1 MHLTLRKQNEG
12 SVFSHPLQFHEC
24 VGNGN
29 LAQILSG
36 RGPELHRGWSPT
48 SLVLAVGDT
57 VLVRR
62 GRVQSALAPDSAL
75 LLEDGAQYTVLCQGN
90 AQGFVLMFGNDVLA
104 TRGAS
109 SASNGRRLLSEAI
122 PAGDSLLQPLIALY
136 RRCRFETEGRMDDHG
151 AAAGFLYGL
160 RQRQLKAEARLARC
174 PGRTQAHKRDVLAR
188 LSRVAAMLDAPGG
201 APADLATLAELANY
215 SPTHFL
221 RLYTAVYGA
230 SPHDYQVQVRLE
242 RAHRLVVRTSLA
254 VRDIAEAVGFDSR
267 STFNRLFRRA
277 YGQSAA
283 DLRERPLVSH
293 HRPAPAIVPKG
304 VGAAAH

>member
-1 MHLTLRKQNEG
+1 MHLTLHKHAEG
-12 SVFSHPLQFHEC
+12 SAFTHPLQFQEC

-29 LAQILSG
+29 LVQILNG
-36 RGPELHRGWSPT
+36 RGQELQRGWSPT
-48 SLVLAVGDT
+48 SLILAVGGT

-62 GRVQSALAPDSAL
+62 GRVHAELAADSAL
-75 LLEDGAQYTVLCQGN
+75 LVEDGAQYSVLCQGH
-90 AQGFVLMFGNDVLA
+90 ALCFILMFGNTVLA

-109 SASNGRRLLSEAI
+109 SASNGRRLLSAAI
-122 PAGDSLLQPLIALY
+122 AAGDTLLHPLIALY
-136 RRCRFETEGRMDDHG
+136 RRCRFEPEGRMDDHG
-151 AAAGFLYGL
+151 AAAGFLYGV
-160 RQRQLKAEARLARC
+160 RQRQLKAEAQLARC
-174 PGRTQAHKRDVLAR
+174 PGRTLAHKRDVLAR

-230 SPHDYQVQVRLE
+230 SPHDYQVQVRLDK
-242 RAHRLVVRTSLA
+242 AHRLVLRTSLA

-283 DLRERPLVSH
+283 DLRDCPLASH
-293 HRPAPAIVPKG
+293 HRSAPVNVPHG
-304 VGAAAH
+304 VGATAH